1 MSNDSPPADRPA
13 RKGLFIR
20 IRDLFSSITLGIWL
34 LSILFVYSSIGSA
47 GMVYPTGWNIFDGDV
62 WAYAQIRQFRVFE
75 MTEYEW
81 FNWWPFNLLMV
92 LICLNLIVATLR
104 RIPFRAVNYGVW
116 MIHAGII
123 TLALGSWWYFSTKIE
138 GDSPVARRNVVIEL
152 PNGGTGLLQAVP
164 GARTVVRDG
173 MTPWQFMVQSVD
185 PNWAIMT
192 GDDAG
197 DRAFSVTVA
206 VEGPDQS
213 FMRQLL
219 VGHPEYTEDIIRTD
233 DPAQPMKRAVK
244 ELGKPLI
251 NEDLKLSLA
260 YDPQEWVY
268 LANWVKKSW
277 SLYMR
282 EQGEF
287 DWAERRLEGVPFY
300 NDYIGSYDDVWL
312 EPGHHLPL
320 DPLDVVASAAEPNDP
335 LPGIDVR
342 VSSYLRYAM
351 EESRLVAGG
360 EMLSPTAVVRV
371 RDSVSGTSSFEL
383 SAFDPAN
390 STAADGALGMQW
402 VQSKAERDALTDHS
416 DSMLT
421 ILVPGDGVRLEIPLT
436 AEMRALPE
444 DEYTPIE
451 GTGFSYNVNYWT
463 DNLVLDA
470 HRAVSMA
477 SVFVRGPEGLEFER
491 WVFEDPMFTHDRST
505 APAHDDATHGQPG
518 HVHGDVHDVEQLELE
533 TSIEMS
539 YRAGVHPA
547 PVTVVA
553 GPGEND
559 LAMVV
564 AAADEEPVLHELR
577 VGQVIQLAEGT
588 DIAVTSY
595 SARTKRETRPA
606 IVPPSQRD
614 RDVRES
620 RSMVKVNINSGG
632 VNRSAWVRFHT
643 YPFRSASENMR
654 RFRYRPTEMT
664 LADGRVI
671 EMVLSRNRVPL
682 PYPVVLDD
690 FELTSHV
697 GGFSGRTSSI
707 RNWTSLVR
715 FDTGDELT
723 DTMRVSVNDPVEQG
737 GFWYYQAQWDPPMQP
752 RFQGDPPSAG
762 LNYTVLGVGN
772 RNGVGVQLVGCCIA
786 VIGMLYAFYFKPI
799 LRRRKRAAHATK
811 TTTAER
817 RIPTPTLEPM
827 GERT

>member
-1 MSNDSPPADRPA
+1 MSIDSPSADRP
-13 RKGLFIR
+13 RNKGLFVR
-20 IRDLFSSITLGIWL
+20 IRDLFSSITFGIWL
-34 LSILFVYSSIGSA
+34 LSILFVYCSIGSA
-47 GMVYPTGWNIFDGDV
+47 GLIYPTSWNIFDGDV
-62 WAYAQIRQFRVFE
+62 WAYAQIRQYRVFE

-92 LICLNLIVATLR
+92 LICLNLTTATLR

-116 MIHAGII
+116 MIHTGII
-123 TLALGSWWYFSTKIE
+123 ILCLGSFWYFSTKIE

-197 DRAFSVTVA
+197 SRAFSVTVA
-206 VEGPDQS
+206 VEGPNQS

-244 ELGKPLI
+244 ETGKPLL
-251 NEDLKLSLA
+251 NEELKLTLD

-277 SLYMR
+277 SLYLR
-282 EQGEF
+282 EQGTS
-287 DWAERRLEGVPFY
+287 DWTERRLEGMPFY

-312 EPGHHLPL
+312 EPGDDLPL
-320 DPLDVVASAAEPNDP
+320 DPLDVVASATEPGDP
-335 LPGIDVR
+335 LPDTDVR

-351 EESRLVAGG
+351 QETRQVAGG

-371 RDSVSGTSSFEL
+371 RDTMSGSTSFEL
-383 SAFDPAN
+383 SAFDPSA
-390 STAADGALGMQW
+390 STAADGALGMEW
-402 VQSKAERDALTDHS
+402 VQSREERDALTDHS
-416 DSMLT
+416 DSTLT
-421 ILVPGDGVRLEIPLT
+421 VLVPSDGVRVEIPLT
-436 AEMRALPE
+436 AETRSLPE

-451 GTGFSYNVNYWT
+451 GTDYSYHINYWT

-470 HRAVSMA
+470 HRAVSMV
-477 SVFVRGPEGLEFER
+477 SVIVRGVDKSFER
-491 WVFEDPMFTHDRST
+491 WVFEDPTFTHDRST

-518 HVHGDVHDVEQLELE
+518 HEHGDVHDVEQLELE
-533 TSIEMS
+533 TSIEMT
-539 YRAGVHPA
+539 YKAGVHPS

-553 GPGEND
+553 GPGETD
-559 LAMVV
+559 LALVI
-564 AAADEEPVLHELR
+564 AAADTDPVLHEVR
-577 VGQVIQLAEGT
+577 VGQVLDLGGGT
-588 DIAVTSY
+588 DLTITSY

-606 IVPPSQRD
+606 VVPKSQRD
-614 RDVRES
+614 RDVREA

-632 VNRSAWVRFHT
+632 ANRSAWVRFHT
-643 YPFRSASENMR
+643 YPFKSASENMR
-654 RFRYRPTEMT
+654 RFRYRPTELT
-664 LADGRVI
+664 LADGRTI

-715 FDTGDELT
+715 FDEGEGLT
-723 DTMRVSVNDPVEQG
+723 DTMRVSVNEPAEHG
-737 GFWYYQAQWDPPMQP
+737 GYWYFQAQWDPPMQP
-752 RFQGDPPSAG
+752 RFAGDPPSAG

-772 RNGVGVQLVGCCIA
+772 RNGVGVQLIGCCIA
-786 VIGMLYAFYFKPI
+786 VAGMLYAFYLKPI
-799 LRRRKRAAHATK
+799 LRRRKRSAHATTK
-811 TTTAER
+811 TTADR
-817 RIPTPTLEPM
+817 RVPTPTLEPM